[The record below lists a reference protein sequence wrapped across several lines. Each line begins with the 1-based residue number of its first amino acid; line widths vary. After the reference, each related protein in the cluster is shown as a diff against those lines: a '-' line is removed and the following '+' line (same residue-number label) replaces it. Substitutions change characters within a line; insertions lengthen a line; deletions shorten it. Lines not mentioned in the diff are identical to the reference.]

1 MDPIVRLGTYRRPL
15 ASLRLSH
22 EGGMHGKCH
31 IMLDKLGPRSGAGTP
46 VERFEIQ
53 KWLRRIEQ
61 ESLHAG
67 FPRPACPRDN
77 GEREL
82 HGIAQGLDAGPRLCG
97 RGPGELS
104 SRDVRARRT
113 AMTGGAGAV
122 QKPGRVPLR
131 SAPSTR
137 TALP

>member
-1 MDPIVRLGTYRRPL
+1 
-15 ASLRLSH
+15 
-22 EGGMHGKCH
+22 MHCKRH
-31 IMLDKLGPRSGAGTP
+31 NMLDKLGPRSGAGTP

-53 KWLRRIEQ
+53 KWLRRIKQ
-61 ESLHAG
+61 EALHTG
-67 FPRPACPRDN
+67 VPRPACPREN

-104 SRDVRARRT
+104 SRDVRAWRT
-113 AMTGGAGAV
+113 AMTGGAGAA
-122 QKPGRVPLR
+122 QKPSRVPLR
-131 SAPSTR
+131 SAPSAR